1 MKTKIQLINAAFS
14 ELRISGITSGPT
26 PDDIELALEALEDMM
41 RPLCD
46 KYPTLGYNFEETPN
60 PNTLSGIPVI
70 FNNAIQLKLGDTIG
84 FRYGKTVDQKR
95 LSGAMAHL
103 SAKLSPTPSYQNSAR
118 MPSGRGNSWWNTFS
132 DRMPPYETADPSS
145 EVMGLSDSRFVSVD
159 LGDAFAPGE
168 TLASAVVT
176 CDPQLAISG
185 TATSGNTVTFT
196 VTAQGTAGVNFRI
209 MIAITGTLTTVADR
223 VLYVTVADELTVS

>member
-1 MKTKIQLINAAFS
+1 
-14 ELRISGITSGPT
+14 
-26 PDDIELALEALEDMM
+26 MM

-46 KYPTLGYNFEETPN
+46 KYPTLGYNFEETPD
-60 PNTLSGIPVI
+60 PNTLSGLQVI

-84 FRYGKTVDQKR
+84 FRYGKSVDQKR
-95 LSGAMAHL
+95 LSGALAHMSGKL
-103 SAKLSPTPSYQNSAR
+103 AKTPSYQQSSR
-118 MPSGRGNSWWNTFS
+118 MPAGRGNSEWNTFS
-132 DRMPPYETADPSS
+132 DFMPPYEVAAPSS
-145 EVMGLSDSRFVSVD
+145 EIMGLSDSRFVSVD
-159 LGDAFAPGE
+159 LGDVFAPGE
-168 TLASAVVT
+168 VLASAVVT

-209 MIAITGTLTTVADR
+209 MIAITGDATTVADR

>member
-1 MKTKIQLINAAFS
+1 MKTKIELINAAFS

-46 KYPTLGYNFEETPN
+46 KYPTLGYNFEEIPD
-60 PNTLSGIPVI
+60 PNTLSGLQVI

-84 FRYGKTVDQKR
+84 FRYGKSVDQKR
-95 LSGAMAHL
+95 LSGALAHMSGKL
-103 SAKLSPTPSYQNSAR
+103 AKTPAYQQSSR
-118 MPSGRGNSWWNTFS
+118 MPAGRGNSEWNTFS
-132 DRMPPYETADPSS
+132 DFMPPYEVAAPSS
-145 EVMGLSDSRFVSVD
+145 EIMGLTDSRFVSVD
-159 LGDAFAPGE
+159 LGDVFAPGE
-168 TLASAVVT
+168 VLASAVVT

-185 TATSGNTVTFT
+185 TATSGNTVAFT

-209 MIAITGTLTTVADR
+209 MIAITGDVTTVSDR
-223 VLYVTVADELTVS
+223 VLYVTVADELTVG